1 MSSLDKDEDR
11 RPLGVVQ
18 SFIVTQKTSK
28 KELCKLCSLRRQLWH
43 VFTILPSHR
52 GRFTMSPSTSNQ
64 KGIFCSSSFL
74 MSIFCE
80 KSGYFTLPGG
90 VCTCAYACV
99 CVCVCEWE
107 HMSDEVFGNRRAG
120 LIITDISL
128 DAFRPG
134 SSWERSVMPPDPK
147 VKEKRWEREKVRR
160 NDEERQRRRM
170 KKAHKMKKK
179 GGKVWDDIC
188 LASFHLACSLT
199 NHSPSPLVFHKVGG
213 KMTSLIWQRQT
224 SKPHN
229 PPTSR
234 HPCLTLLHFSEALC
248 VCVRVCVIF
257 WGVYFFHRPLVS
269 HRETLRW
276 TQCLCQVSTH
286 WEILRRLTLSSWL
299 ALVVCVSVCVLER
312 ESECVSIG

>member
-1 MSSLDKDEDR
+1 MRK
-11 RPLGVVQ
+11 VVT
-18 SFIVTQKTSK
+18 SFCQV
-28 KELCKLCSLRRQLWH
+28 
-43 VFTILPSHR
+43 
-52 GRFTMSPSTSNQ
+52 
-64 KGIFCSSSFL
+64 
-74 MSIFCE
+74 
-80 KSGYFTLPGG
+80 
-90 VCTCAYACV
+90 VCVRVHMPV
-99 CVCVCEWE
+99 CVCVWV

-160 NDEERQRRRM
+160 NDEERQRHRM

-199 NHSPSPLVFHKVGG
+199 NHSPPPLVFHKVGG

-229 PPTSR
+229 PPPTPLSDTSS
-234 HPCLTLLHFSEALC
+234 LLRGT
-248 VCVRVCVIF
+248 VYVRACVCVIF
-257 WGVYFFHRPLVS
+257 WGVYFFHKPLVS

-299 ALVVCVSVCVLER
+299 ALVVCVCLCVC
-312 ESECVSIG
+312 